1 MLHNTIDECKLDI
14 LAVTETWIKKS
25 HPDAI
30 KLDIAPPGFT
40 VTHCHRPGDRI
51 HDRGGVAIIARDNLR
66 IKQVSLSGTYLSVE
80 MLVVQCSVSVGRLNI
95 VVIYRPPKSTKFFSE
110 LDNLLEE
117 LVTLPGHLLICGD
130 FNSRSNNNN
139 VDIVVQLKTSLIEH
153 DLLQHITSPTHR
165 LGGLLDLF
173 ITPVD
178 QSSLVKDIDIRDM
191 GFSDHFLIIASLNVH
206 VAWPSCSTS
215 MRRNFRRRID
225 ENIFRQ
231 RILASSVFV
240 NPKLNTNDFTNQLID
255 DLVTVLDELAPYK
268 KSTRRCGST
277 IALAQL

>member
-1 MLHNTIDECKLDI
+1 
-14 LAVTETWIKKS
+14 
-25 HPDAI
+25 
-30 KLDIAPPGFT
+30 
-40 VTHCHRPGDRI
+40 
-51 HDRGGVAIIARDNLR
+51 
-66 IKQVSLSGTYLSVE
+66 
-80 MLVVQCSVSVGRLNI
+80 MLVVQCSVSVGRLNT
-95 VVIYRPPKSTKFFSE
+95 VVIYRPPKSTEFFSE

-139 VDIVVQLKTSLIEH
+139 VDIAVQLKTSLIEH

-206 VAWPSCSTS
+206 DRVC
-215 MRRNFRRRID
+215 
-225 ENIFRQ
+225 
-231 RILASSVFV
+231 
-240 NPKLNTNDFTNQLID
+240 
-255 DLVTVLDELAPYK
+255 
-268 KSTRRCGST
+268 
-277 IALAQL
+277 ALL